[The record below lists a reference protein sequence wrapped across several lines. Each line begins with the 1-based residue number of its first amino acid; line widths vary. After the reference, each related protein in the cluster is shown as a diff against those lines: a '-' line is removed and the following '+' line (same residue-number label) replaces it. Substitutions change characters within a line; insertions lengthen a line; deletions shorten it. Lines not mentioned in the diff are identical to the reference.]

1 MSRPYC
7 PQPFQPYFEYWKA
20 PLPIDWPILDP
31 PKAEEFECLN
41 LSLTVPRSALDSTGS
56 KLPVLVFIHGGAFVG
71 GSQCIQLSG
80 REVFDGTGIVRHSI
94 EIGKDII
101 VATINY
107 RVGPLGFLA
116 SQQLSELNK
125 KHGEAVGNYGL
136 HDQARAIEWLSN
148 FVAGFG
154 GDPNN
159 ITIQG
164 TSAGAASCHLQ
175 CIFPERKFQRA
186 ILASGTALGIG
197 PMPLDFHQNIYD
209 HAMKAIA
216 PASSSDESFQELLS
230 CDTSVLTDNIPWTVC
245 HPLIE
250 DKFIRKSWCTG
261 APSDDGSP
269 DIMVGAAAF
278 EEDLCQLLL
287 TDFEKG
293 TMKSD
298 EDILKQLQSTIET
311 NHTFADHKAFPEHFS
326 NVLEAYRLQ
335 DVIKSPSKHIGG
347 IASLLGNILFD
358 FPTLYLPLAMYKSGS
373 SSQVWL
379 YRYSITNTYPASHS
393 YRKAHHGV
401 NDLLLFNPAPEMI
414 PEVDRASWDAGV
426 LQTQRS
432 WIEFAN
438 GESPWTRVRHD
449 VAVDSVST
457 LGPIFHFADHGKSR
471 EFNTLR
477 ECVGEDLAERYN
489 AVLRIS
495 RLAM

>member
-1 MSRPYC
+1 M
-7 PQPFQPYFEYWKA
+7 
-20 PLPIDWPILDP
+20 
-31 PKAEEFECLN
+31 
-41 LSLTVPRSALDSTGS
+41 
-56 KLPVLVFIHGGAFVG
+56 G

-80 REVFDGTGIVRHSI
+80 REVFDGTGIVRHST

-116 SQQLSELNK
+116 SQQLSELNQR
-125 KHGEAVGNYGL
+125 HGEAVGNYGL
-136 HDQARAIEWLSN
+136 HDQARAIEWLSE

-197 PMPLDFHQNIYD
+197 PMPLDFHQNIYE
-209 HAMKAIA
+209 HVIEAIT
-216 PASSSDESFQELLS
+216 PINKTDRGFEDLLS
-230 CDTSVLTDNIPWTVC
+230 CDTSVLTDGFPWTVC
-245 HPLIE
+245 HPLI
-250 DKFIRKSWCTG
+250 DDIFIRKSWCTG
-261 APSDDGSP
+261 PPSDDGAP
-269 DIMVGAAAF
+269 DIMVGATAF

-293 TMKSD
+293 KVKSD
-298 EDILKQLQSTIET
+298 KDILKQLQSTIET
-311 NHTFADHKAFPEHFS
+311 NHTFADPKAFPEQFS
-326 NVLEAYRLQ
+326 NVLKVYDLQ
-335 DVIKSPSKHIGG
+335 DAIKSPSKHIDG

-358 FPTLYLPLAMYKSGS
+358 FPTLYLPLAMYRSGS
-373 SSQVWL
+373 PSRVWL
-379 YRYSITNTYPASHS
+379 YRYSITNTYTANHS

-438 GESPWTRVRHD
+438 GESPWKPVRHD
-449 VAVDSVST
+449 SVVDSIST

-471 EFNTLR
+471 EFDTLR
-477 ECVGEDLAERYN
+477 ECVGEDLAKRYN
-489 AVLRIS
+489 SVLRIS